1 MNLPKSVT
9 LFVNLLAASGLF
21 AVSALAQDANKTPA
35 KADVVKGQAI
45 ASQVCAACHGADGN
59 SVAPANPKL
68 AGQVPE
74 YLAKQLADFKAN
86 KDRKNAVMLGMASG
100 LSTDDMRNVAAYYA
114 SQAAKPGAAKQNIY
128 TTLIA
133 VTKDNAS
140 KDGTCWKLATK

>member
-21 AVSALAQDANKTPA
+21 AVSALAQDASKTPA

-45 ASQVCAACHGADGN
+45 ASQACAACHGADGN

-74 YLAKQLADFKAN
+74 NALIHIMALLVTAGVAFAIALQLTRRRLLK
-86 KDRKNAVMLGMASG
+86 
-100 LSTDDMRNVAAYYA
+100 
-114 SQAAKPGAAKQNIY
+114 
-128 TTLIA
+128 
-133 VTKDNAS
+133 
-140 KDGTCWKLATK
+140 